1 MLAEMPFYVLLFGFQ
16 NEKHIHFFAC
26 PEKKWIFGKMQ
37 QSLGYELDDIGC
49 GTGILIRVDRSLSHS
64 MLRVFLAS
72 GLNDREILRWQ
83 KNIQIRNW
91 IE

>member
-1 MLAEMPFYVLLFGFQ
+1 
-16 NEKHIHFFAC
+16 
-26 PEKKWIFGKMQ
+26 MQ

-49 GTGILIRVDRSLSHS
+49 GTGIFIRVDRSLSHS
-64 MLRVFLAS
+64 IPKVFFAS

-83 KNIQIRNW
+83 KNIQIRNC

>member
-1 MLAEMPFYVLLFGFQ
+1 MY
-16 NEKHIHFFAC
+16 FFFDFRMRNIFTFCTC

-37 QSLGYELDDIGC
+37 QSLGYELDDIGY

-83 KNIQIRNW
+83 KNIQIRNC